1 MTGVTATW
9 PPNRE
14 VLATRMRSQTRLF
27 GTLLVAATWFRL
39 FPALAKRDRM
49 LG

>member
-1 MTGVTATW
+1 VMGGV
-9 PPNRE
+9 
-14 VLATRMRSQTRLF
+14 
-27 GTLLVAATWFRL
+27 GTLLVAATWIQL

>member
-1 MTGVTATW
+1 VVMGGV
-9 PPNRE
+9 
-14 VLATRMRSQTRLF
+14 
-27 GTLLVAATWFRL
+27 GTLLVAATWTRL